1 MRKLFTL
8 IGALL
13 LWQTVAVAQNY
24 LHITSGDSTKIVL
37 MDELDSV
44 TVRDKVYYGGEW
56 EYLTTGTYTYTVL
69 AEGTLEGHQIYVKN
83 MNADG
88 TLRQYQVSDWYF
100 GAPLIIDYDASTHRC
115 RIQPQATGYVHDT
128 HGMIMIT
135 DCATYTG
142 DDSYLSVFDEEAG
155 QFQLFVIYYVEAGNF
170 GYDYEYLQLDK
181 QSRAQARNRK
191 AGNAPLTLT
200 DKEPVPFKQAAKS
213 KLNTPVKQTEK
224 RVETKLLKPVSLN
237 PTVK

>member
-24 LHITSGDSTKIVL
+24 LYITSGDSTKIVL

-69 AEGTLEGHQIYVKN
+69 VEGALEGHHVYVKDL
-83 MNADG
+83 NADG

-115 RIQPQATGYVHDT
+115 HVQPQATGYVHDT
-128 HGMIMIT
+128 YGMIMIA

-142 DDSYLSVFDEEAG
+142 DESYLSAFDEETG
-155 QFQLFVIYYVEAGNF
+155 LFQLFVVYYVDAGNF
-170 GYDYEYLQLDK
+170 GHNYEYLQLDK
-181 QSRAQARNRK
+181 QSRVQARNHK
-191 AGNAPLTLT
+191 QGNTLLKLV
-200 DKEPVPFKQAAKS
+200 DKKPTPFKQITND
-213 KLNTPVKQTEK
+213 KLLTPTKQVKMH
-224 RVETKLLKPVSLN
+224 ETALQLKPVSQD
-237 PTVK
+237 PTIK